1 MVWAHYE
8 NHPVSRRDEMSE
20 GKGAKQKWGD
30 SLVELFIPKKPE
42 QSTEQIAEGVADE
55 VEKKIREALVE
66 TVQPSKGLKKELAD
80 ELIKRARSL
89 AYSLALREIGLPKNK
104 AKSAGQDE
112 EAIKEI
118 GKWLVTIT
126 GVRGSPKKKRESGIK
141 ALDMKLSGMT
151 WMELTPEICDC
162 GNSEHYLSCKER
174 IRHQAFELSK
184 LLRKY
189 KIGDVPPL
197 NQDRSE
203 MIKQGK
209 LQQRE
214 SQERRKNYL
223 P

>member
-1 MVWAHYE
+1 
-8 NHPVSRRDEMSE
+8 MSE

-42 QSTEQIAEGVADE
+42 QSPEQHAEALADE
-55 VEKKIREALVE
+55 VEKKLRDALAKK
-66 TVQPSKGLKKELAD
+66 VQQGEHLKQEMVD
-80 ELIKRARSL
+80 ELIEHARSL

-126 GVRGSPKKKRESGIK
+126 GVRGAPTKKRESGIK
-141 ALDMKLSGMT
+141 AFEMHLSGMT
-151 WMELTPEICDC
+151 WMELTTEICDC
-162 GNSEHYLSCKER
+162 GNSEHYSSCKER
-174 IRHQAFELSK
+174 IRHQALELLK

-189 KIGDVPPL
+189 KIGDVPHL
-197 NQDRSE
+197 NRDRSE

-209 LQQRE
+209 LEQRE
-214 SQERRKNYL
+214 SQERRKNFRL
-223 P
+223 